1 MGKPEIYI
9 YLYIFI
15 YLTFRSWNLEFS
27 NTIGALKFINGKYF
41 FSYALKKKGAG
52 RLISEVSQDPLMF
65 LFSVTFPDALQYV
78 KQPR

>member
-27 NTIGALKFINGKYF
+27 NTIGALKFIKGKYF
-41 FSYALKKKGAG
+41 FFNALKKKKKVDIGGQPGSAYV
-52 RLISEVSQDPLMF
+52 LIQSHIS
-65 LFSVTFPDALQYV
+65 
-78 KQPR
+78 

>member
-27 NTIGALKFINGKYF
+27 NTIGALKFIKGKYF
-41 FSYALKKKGAG
+41 FFYALKIKSRQEVDIGGQPGSAYV
-52 RLISEVSQDPLMF
+52 LIQSHIS
-65 LFSVTFPDALQYV
+65 
-78 KQPR
+78 